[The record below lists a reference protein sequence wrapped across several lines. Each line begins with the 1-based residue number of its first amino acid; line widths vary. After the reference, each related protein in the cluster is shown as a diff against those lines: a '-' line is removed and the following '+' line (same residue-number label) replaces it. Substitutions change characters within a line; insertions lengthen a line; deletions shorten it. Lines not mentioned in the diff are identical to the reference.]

1 MNKLIYLIIAVF
13 IAAWATAETLTV
25 KVTTEGPREGVISIL
40 VFDQK
45 KGFPSKHEK
54 AFFKGRYPVTEEGM
68 ISCAVTNLP
77 HGTYA
82 ITVLHDVNSNFKSDK
97 LLGFGP
103 PKEPVGVSTIEKP
116 MRRNPKFKDV
126 TIVFDAENTEISI
139 PAFYVLK

>member
-1 MNKLIYLIIAVF
+1 MSKWISLLLAGF
-13 IAAWATAETLTV
+13 AGASACAETLMV
-25 KVTTEGPREGVISIL
+25 NVTTEGPREGVIAIL

-54 AFFKGRYPVTEEGM
+54 AFIKYRFPVTAEGV
-68 ISCAVTNLP
+68 ISCAATNLP

-82 ITVLHDVNSNFKSDK
+82 ISVLHDINDNYKSDK

-103 PKEPVGVSTIEKP
+103 PKEPVGVSNVDKP
-116 MRRNPKFKDV
+116 MRKNPKFEDV
-126 TIVFDAENTEISI
+126 TFTFDAENTEIAI